1 MEQYLELCLILHIL
15 ELLFQYMLCMDIRAK
30 TWSKQDRGGIFRSS
44 LWQAGVFLSA
54 ICTQGFEALIDKV
67 SFIDRVGSN
76 MVKKQR
82 GQTRRNPATQ
92 SYRAYIWQPV
102 VNVILGS
109 ALWLVLGF
117 LCKMQMVL
125 TRVDMLLAS
134 G

>member
-1 MEQYLELCLILHIL
+1 MLSGNQVEKNCDSLEQYLELCLILHIL

-76 MVKKQR
+76 MVKNEKA
-82 GQTRRNPATQ
+82 NPE
-92 SYRAYIWQPV
+92 
-102 VNVILGS
+102 
-109 ALWLVLGF
+109 
-117 LCKMQMVL
+117 K
-125 TRVDMLLAS
+125 S
-134 G
+134 GDAKL

>member
-1 MEQYLELCLILHIL
+1 MLSGNQVEKNCDSLEQYLELCLILHIL

-30 TWSKQDRGGIFRSS
+30 TWSKQDRGGKFRSS

-109 ALWLVLGF
+109 ALWLVQ
-117 LCKMQMVL
+117 K
-125 TRVDMLLAS
+125 
-134 G
+134 